1 MGTKEGGVLNGHGPL
16 DLPLDQF
23 FVQACIII
31 FLARL
36 LTIPLRKLRQ
46 PAVIAEVVGGILL
59 GPSVFGYIPGFT
71 ETIFPESSRAFLKNI
86 ADLGL
91 TLYLFLVGLELDVV
105 AMARNVKRCA
115 AISLSGI
122 IVPFAFGV
130 GASFYMY
137 REMIESNTLKSIP
150 PFSSFLLF
158 TGVAM
163 SITAFPVL
171 ARILTELNLLNTEVG
186 IMTISSAAV
195 DDAMA
200 WSLLAMVIAII
211 NARDNL
217 TALYVFLL
225 VIAFTLFHF
234 LAIRPLYMRAVDYVY
249 QKNTF
254 LHKQLLLAVTFMII
268 FLSAWVTDMIGVH
281 AIFGAFIFGLTIP
294 SSHRL
299 AIDLTEKLEDLVSIV
314 FLPLYFAFSG
324 LKTKINSLGDGDSW
338 LMLFVVLVVA
348 VGGKMA
354 GCALASRASG
364 LKWRES
370 LTVGILMNTK
380 GLVELIVLNL
390 GLEAGVIDTRVFT
403 IMVFMALLTTFMTTP
418 LVSWVYPP
426 EKRSANMPTEK
437 SEAGSIHETEF
448 PVSSL
453 SGYRLLLG
461 LDKVEDVSSVSNLLP
476 MFKGNDEKNSVT
488 LHAVRHKETSELT
501 SNVMFATQTTTAIK
515 VDPVLR
521 MMNVFGQL
529 MGVNVFPH
537 FAFGSESSYVQEV
550 SNISKQENVDLVLLP
565 YKKQSYG
572 TFESDI
578 AANVHSTLGFFVD
591 ASSGHILT
599 RTNADK
605 KVLVPFIGDK
615 SHREALDIA
624 LRFALQSEVK
634 VEVLVLSKEVSPEVS
649 EESSPPVTGFSDE
662 DMEYL
667 NKASNYGSAVSMN
680 YQYSVTDAKQAI
692 LDAVSGS
699 DYSLVLLGYYNDS
712 SDDSLFGP
720 VITPL
725 LDTITKTS
733 MLLVKASTKVP
744 TESQETVVAE
754 V

>member
-1 MGTKEGGVLNGHGPL
+1 
-16 DLPLDQF
+16 
-23 FVQACIII
+23 
-31 FLARL
+31 
-36 LTIPLRKLRQ
+36 LTIPLRKIRQ

-59 GPSVFGYIPGFT
+59 GPSALGYIPGFT
-71 ETIFPESSRAFLKNI
+71 NTIFPEPSRAFLKNI

-91 TLYLFLVGLELDVV
+91 TLYLFLVGLELDVG
-105 AMARNVKRCA
+105 AMARNMKKCA
-115 AISLSGI
+115 AISLAGI
-122 IVPFAFGV
+122 IVPFSFGV

-137 REMIESNTLKSIP
+137 EEMVRANTLPKVP

-171 ARILTELNLLNTEVG
+171 ARILTELNLLNTDVG

-225 VIAFTLFHF
+225 VIAFTLLHF
-234 LAIRPLYMRAVDYVY
+234 LAIRPVYMRTVDYVY

-254 LHKQLLLAVTFMII
+254 LHKQLLLAGTFMII

-294 SSHRL
+294 PSHPL

-324 LKTKINSLGDGDSW
+324 LKTKINSLSDGPSW
-338 LMLFVVLVVA
+338 LMLLVVLVVA
-348 VGGKMA
+348 VGGKLA
-354 GCALASRASG
+354 GCTFASRASG
-364 LKWRES
+364 MKWRES
-370 LTVGILMNTK
+370 LSVGILMNTK

-403 IMVFMALLTTFMTTP
+403 IMVMMALLTTFMTTP
-418 LVSWVYPP
+418 LIMWVYPP
-426 EKRSANMPTEK
+426 HKRGNIAPSAK
-437 SEAGSIHETEF
+437 SEGASIHGDDL

-461 LDKVEDVSSVSNLLP
+461 LDKVEDVSSVSSLLP
-476 MFKGNDEKNSVT
+476 LFKGADEKDSVT
-488 LHAVRHKETSELT
+488 LHAIRHKETSELT

-537 FAFGSESSYVQEV
+537 FAFGTQTSYVQEISDV
-550 SNISKQENVDLVLLP
+550 SKQENVDLVLMP
-565 YKKQSYG
+565 YKKQAYSSLV
-572 TFESDI
+572 SDI
-578 AANVHSTLGFFVD
+578 STSVHSTLGFYVD

-599 RTNADK
+599 RFNAEK
-605 KVLVPFIGDK
+605 SILVPFVGDK

-624 LRFALQSEVK
+624 LRFSQQENVK
-634 VEVLVLSKEVSPEVS
+634 VEVLVLSKEVAPEVS
-649 EESSPPVTGFSDE
+649 EESSIPVSGLSQE
-662 DMEYL
+662 DMESL
-667 NKASNYGSAVSMN
+667 KKASIFGSSVSLT
-680 YQYSVTDAKQAI
+680 YEYSVTDVKQSI
-692 LDAVSGS
+692 LDAVTRS
-699 DYSLVLLGYYNDS
+699 DYSLILLGYYNDS
-712 SDDSLFGP
+712 TDDSVFGP
-720 VITPL
+720 VINAL
-725 LDTITKTS
+725 LESITKTS
-733 MLLVKASTKVP
+733 MLLIKASAKP
-744 TESQETVVAE
+744 AADSQETVVAE